1 MIGFWALILA
11 LLAVGI
17 YMEGLKLKN
26 DIAGYADTDTRKE
39 TERIKQKQ
47 VTEQQIK
54 SQAAASRTIRDL
66 RMMKELPGTINPK

>member
-1 MIGFWALILA
+1 
-11 LLAVGI
+11 
-17 YMEGLKLKN
+17 MEGLKLKN

-54 SQAAASRTIRDL
+54 SQKAAGRTIGDIRK
-66 RMMKELPGTINPK
+66 MKDLPGTIKPK

>member
-1 MIGFWALILA
+1 VIGFWALILA

-47 VTEQQIK
+47 VTEQQIN
-54 SQAAASRTIRDL
+54 SQKAAGRTIGDIRK
-66 RMMKELPGTINPK
+66 MKDLPGTIKPK